1 MPAYIACFCRVLS
14 GPKHSCCVTYP
25 HAWRQMSPPAVVPRV
40 AAITRVAMCEKC
52 TELDSRI
59 QKFKRYIVQPFDVL
73 TTERMKLAVEELEA
87 IKAELHPAHG

>member
-1 MPAYIACFCRVLS
+1 
-14 GPKHSCCVTYP
+14 
-25 HAWRQMSPPAVVPRV
+25 
-40 AAITRVAMCEKC
+40 MCEKC